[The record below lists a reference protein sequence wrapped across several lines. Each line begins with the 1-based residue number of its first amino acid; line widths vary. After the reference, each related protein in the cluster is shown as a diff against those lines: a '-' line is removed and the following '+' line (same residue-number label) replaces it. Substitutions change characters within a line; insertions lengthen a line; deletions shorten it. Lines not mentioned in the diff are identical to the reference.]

1 MPGSVFFL
9 VLRRL
14 RAPLIL
20 MVVVYAVGIAG
31 LVLIPG
37 TDAEGRPWH
46 LTVFQALYFMSY
58 TASTIGFG
66 EIPQAFSDTQR
77 LWVTAIIY
85 ASVIGWAFLV
95 TTLLALAQD
104 KAFVAA
110 LTAARFRRTVRSVHE
125 PFYLIC
131 GFGETGLLLGR
142 ALDRLGRQF
151 VVVDIDP
158 QRVQEVRLLD
168 MAQDAPALAA
178 DARRPEQL
186 LAAGLVK
193 PECCGVLALTNDDQ
207 ANLAV
212 AMSVRLLNPA
222 VPVIARAM
230 TREVAANMA
239 SFGTDRIINPF
250 STFGGYLALAIDSPG
265 SYRLLSWLTGLPGTT
280 LGPETAPP
288 RGHWIVCGYGRFG
301 REVVDAFHREG
312 MDVTVIDPSGCDVP
326 GLASVR
332 GLGTEAGPL
341 REAGVQAA
349 VGLVAGTDDDVT
361 NLSIAVT
368 ARELNPGLFTILRQ
382 NLQANRALFDAYRAD
397 ITMVSSE
404 IVAHE
409 CLAVLKTP
417 RLAQFLDVV
426 REKDDAWADAVVERL
441 HAALG
446 SETPEIWGVP
456 LTAAGAPAIHQA
468 LAGQRREVPLAGLA
482 RDPAQRDESLA
493 CVALAIARG
502 NDLLV
507 LPGDGEPLQSGDEI
521 LYAGTREARDAQWP
535 ILRNLNERD
544 YVLYGIDRPGG
555 WVWQWWAARRPR
567 Q

>member
-1 MPGSVFFL
+1 MPGSVLFL

-20 MVVVYAVGIAG
+20 MVVVYAIGIAG

-37 TDAEGRPWH
+37 ADAGGRPWRM
-46 LTVFQALYFMSY
+46 TVFQALYFMSY

-66 EIPQAFSDTQR
+66 EIPQDFTDNQR

-85 ASVIGWAFLV
+85 ASVIGWAYLV
-95 TTLLALAQD
+95 TSLLALVQD

-110 LTAARFRRTVRSVHE
+110 FTAARFRRAVRAIRE

-131 GFGETGLLLGR
+131 GFGETGLLLGT
-142 ALDRLGRQF
+142 ALDRMDRNF
-151 VVVDIDP
+151 IVVELDP
-158 QRVQEVRLLD
+158 LRVQQLQLLELG
-168 MAQDAPALAA
+168 QDAPALAA
-178 DARRPEQL
+178 DARLPEHL
-186 LAAGLVK
+186 VAAGLTR
-193 PECCGVLALTNDDQ
+193 PQCCGVLALTNDDQ

-230 TREVAANMA
+230 SREVAANMT

-250 STFGGYLALAIDSPG
+250 TTFGGYLALAIDSPG
-265 SYRLLSWLTGLPGTT
+265 SHRLLSWLTGLPGTT

-301 REVVDAFHREG
+301 REVVEAFRREG
-312 MDVTVIDPSGCDVP
+312 MNVTVIDPGGCDVP

-332 GLGTEAGPL
+332 GLGTEAAPL
-341 REAGVQAA
+341 REAGVETA
-349 VGLVAGTDDDVT
+349 VGLVAGTDDDID

-397 ITMVSSE
+397 ITMVSPE

-417 RLAQFLDVV
+417 RLAAFLDVV
-426 REKDDAWADAVVERL
+426 RAKDDAWADRVVERL

-446 SETPEIWGVP
+446 PETPEIWSVAV
-456 LTAAGAPAIHQA
+456 TAADAPAIHQA
-468 LAGQRREVPLAGLA
+468 MSAKHREIALGELA
-482 RDPAQRDESLA
+482 RSPAQRDETLA
-493 CVALAIARG
+493 CVPLAIAREG
-502 NDLLV
+502 GLRM
-507 LPGDGEPLQSGDEI
+507 LPEDGEILRAGDEI
-521 LYAGTREARDAQWP
+521 LFAGTREARDAQWP
-535 ILRNLNERD
+535 LLRNVNVRD
-544 YVLYGIDRPGG
+544 YVLDGIDRPGG
-555 WVWQWWAARRPR
+555 WVWQWWAGRRQR